1 MGCWALG
8 GERGQLRR
16 ATTEATLDHAVEAG
30 IDLFDKADRYGVG
43 ASEEALD
50 RFFAGRRH

>member
-16 ATTEATLDHAVEAG
+16 ATIEATLDHAAEAG

-43 ASEEALD
+43 ASEEALH